1 MSARK
6 LLILTGVVIL
16 LFAFI
21 FFYERKMP
29 TTAEL
34 AEKGEM
40 YWDLPEDRVDKIVPP
55 VTDVG
60 ALDQAYE
67 PPALEDSSLRRR
79 PLAARAGA

>member
-34 AEKGEM
+34 AE
-40 YWDLPEDRVDKIVPP
+40 
-55 VTDVG
+55 
-60 ALDQAYE
+60 
-67 PPALEDSSLRRR
+67 
-79 PLAARAGA
+79 